1 MCPLDRED
9 GMSIT
14 PFKIAIPEEALVDLK
29 RRLAATRWPDAVP
42 PSGWAEGTD
51 PAYLREIVDHWRE
64 RFDWRAAEAE
74 LNRLPQFRA
83 DLDGFGVHFVHQ
95 RGKGPAPLPLLITH
109 GWPGSFIEMTK
120 ILPLLTDPGAHGGDP
135 KDAFD
140 LVIPSLPGY
149 GFSDQPKALGMNVVA
164 IAQLWTRLMSA
175 LGYARF
181 GAQGG
186 DWGAAVTLALGLHHP
201 DRLVGVHFNFFS
213 ASLRIE
219 LASGAPPF
227 SEEEKA
233 YLSAATQWLE
243 AEGAYGHI
251 QGTRPQTLA
260 YGLADSPAGLAG
272 WILEKFQRW
281 SDCDGHPENCF
292 SRDELLTNLSIY
304 WLTNSIHSSF
314 RLYAERR
321 RLPARI
327 AAGQRVAV
335 PAGAALFPKEIVQP
349 PRSYAE
355 RFLDLRRWSPQPR
368 GGHFAAMEQPHLLAE
383 EIRAFFRPLRG

>member
-1 MCPLDRED
+1 
-9 GMSIT
+9 
-14 PFKIAIPEEALVDLK
+14 
-29 RRLAATRWPDAVP
+29 
-42 PSGWAEGTD
+42 D

-135 KDAFD
+135 KDAFH

-164 IAQLWTRLMSA
+164 IAQLWTRLMIA

-251 QGTRPQTLA
+251 QGTRPQTL
-260 YGLADSPAGLAG
+260 
-272 WILEKFQRW
+272 
-281 SDCDGHPENCF
+281 
-292 SRDELLTNLSIY
+292 
-304 WLTNSIHSSF
+304 
-314 RLYAERR
+314 
-321 RLPARI
+321 
-327 AAGQRVAV
+327 
-335 PAGAALFPKEIVQP
+335 
-349 PRSYAE
+349 
-355 RFLDLRRWSPQPR
+355 
-368 GGHFAAMEQPHLLAE
+368 
-383 EIRAFFRPLRG
+383 